1 MALVILDGVIQE
13 IGVGSY
19 VNHQWVLSFVKVN
32 GTRVKDV
39 VCDDFMRSFL
49 KVGKKV
55 KLALVR
61 RWSGTN
67 ILYSAQ
73 LDDGE
78 VVSRGKAL
86 PMVQAM
92 MIGFGI
98 SLLLSPIFMGIIR
111 ATDSILLSLLIL
123 VGAGMTISYL
133 AMKDHFKARKV
144 FHKPMP

>member
-19 VNHQWVLSFVKVN
+19 VNYQWVLSFVKVN
-32 GTRVKDV
+32 GARVKDV

-61 RWSGTN
+61 RLTGAN

-78 VVSRGKAL
+78 VVTRGKAL

-111 ATDSILLSLLIL
+111 ATDSILFSVLIL
-123 VGAGMTISYL
+123 VGSGMTISYL
-133 AMKDHFKARKV
+133 AMRDHFRARKV
-144 FHKPMP
+144 FHKQMP